1 MRHPATWLIVLAAVA
16 FGLLLIPVFQPGG
29 QPSAPG
35 TDLPWQV
42 HRDDEDRV
50 QVFGLTLG
58 RSTLRDAVTK
68 LGRRYEIGL
77 FRAADGTVTAE
88 AYFKEAELG
97 GLTAKLVLGLALDPA
112 LAAGIV
118 ARAGEGAPQP
128 SNTWQY
134 TPAATDEPTL
144 LGAVVT
150 AITYVPAARLDEALV
165 RQRFGEPHERLADPA
180 RGTHW
185 LYPERSLDLFLGSD
199 GKAVLQY
206 VLPVDYG
213 RLRAA
218 AASAPAEARTP

>member
-35 TDLPWQV
+35 TDLPWQA
-42 HRDDEDRV
+42 HRDAEGHV

-58 RSTLRDAVTK
+58 RSTLTDAVAK
-68 LGRRYEIGL
+68 LGRRHAFGL

-97 GLTAKLVLGLALDPA
+97 GLTAQLVLGLALDPA
-112 LAAGIV
+112 TAAGIV
-118 ARAGEGAPQP
+118 ARAGDAAPQP

-134 TPAATDEPTL
+134 TPAPADEPLL
-144 LGAVVT
+144 LGAVVR
-150 AITYVPAARLDEALV
+150 AITYVPAARLDDALV
-165 RQRFGEPHERLADPA
+165 RQRFGEPHERLVDPA

-185 LYPERSLDLFLGSD
+185 LYPECNLDLFLGSD

-206 VLPVDYG
+206 VLPADYEK
-213 RLRAA
+213 LRAA
-218 AASAPAEARTP
+218 AETPGRR